1 MALIRPRDL
10 LPWAYVSLLVGAV
23 AFSMLNAQIAPRDD
37 HFLYQAFIEKLARG
51 TLDLSIPGF
60 HGMNILTVPW
70 YWIRRSPLAQI
81 EFQMLSG
88 MLLPLFA
95 FLAGRGLFR
104 STWHGIV
111 CATIIALMPFLS
123 FSSLRGWMVAVYNV
137 LFFLTIV
144 LAAQRSRF
152 TWIPFGFSVIS
163 LPFAIA
169 LFPLLAALTP
179 PPSPL
184 RQAQGD
190 RMAGV
195 WRYRQMLLGLAI
207 PAVYV
212 ALQLLQTGRI
222 GIGVHTEYTALG
234 VWAGPERVFL
244 NIAHALQ
251 MLFSVHNYYFPDPA
265 LTAPGN
271 LMHTT
276 PVLIFLGLF
285 ALLAGR
291 EFVREQKLRIALLL
305 GATIGIGLNV
315 VIDHMDHFYME
326 TGIFFLI
333 LAALP
338 VLQRYPLWIPLA
350 LATLHFQWFYFF
362 LQFQEPFGLTWTFFA
377 VPALV
382 DASFALW
389 CLVHPRQVQATLLAP
404 WSADAH

>member
-1 MALIRPRDL
+1 MRPRDL
-10 LPWAYVSLLVGAV
+10 LPWAYVLLLVGAV
-23 AFSMLNAQIAPRDD
+23 AFSMLSAQIAPRDD
-37 HFLYQAFIEKLARG
+37 HFLYQAFIEKLAHG
-51 TLDLSIPGF
+51 TLDLAIPGF

-95 FLAGRGLFR
+95 FLAARGLFR
-104 STWHGIV
+104 STWHGV
-111 CATIIALMPFLS
+111 VFATIIALMPFLS
-123 FSSLRGWMVAVYNV
+123 FSSLRGWMVAAYNV

-163 LPFAIA
+163 LPFALA
-169 LFPLLAALTP
+169 LLPLLAVLTP
-179 PPSPL
+179 PSSPL

-190 RMAGV
+190 RVAV
-195 WRYRQMLLGLAI
+195 FWRYRQLFLGLAI

-212 ALQLLQTGRI
+212 ALQLLQTGRV

-234 VWAGPERVFL
+234 VWAGPERIFL
-244 NIAHALQ
+244 NLAHTLQ

-291 EFVREQKLRIALLL
+291 EFIREQKLCIALLL
-305 GATIGIGLNV
+305 GAIIGIGLNV

-338 VLQRYPLWIPLA
+338 ILQRYPLWIPLA

-362 LQFQEPFGLTWTFFA
+362 LQFQKPFGLTWAFFA
-377 VPALV
+377 VPALI
-382 DASFALW
+382 DASFAFW